1 MAGQTG
7 NPREVAM
14 WIVQK
19 LRDRGF
25 IAYFAGGCVR
35 DELLGLPPK
44 DYDVATD
51 ARPEQIS
58 TVFPRTAHV
67 GAAFGVILVRHNGV
81 TTEVATF
88 RADGEY
94 TDRRRPDSVTFSDAV
109 ADAQRRDFT
118 INALFLDPLLPLENP
133 ARVIDYVGGIS
144 DLATKSLR
152 AVGDAGK
159 RFSEDD
165 LRVLRAVRFSARL
178 GFTIDPETEAAI
190 REHAGQLA
198 GISKER
204 VGEEVRQML
213 EHPSR
218 AQAMERLVHL
228 GLGEPT
234 FARKGKPSTALPA
247 FPRLA
252 KLGTPASFPLAL
264 ATALVDREGAELLD
278 QSPAAD
284 GSRLEVMRDS
294 RAAFC
299 LSNDE
304 RDDCLAIL
312 RAASVILHAWQG
324 MGVAERKRAAA
335 APRFE
340 DSLALIRTFAESVA
354 GATASDVRGL
364 SGTFGGLAP
373 TPFLNGDDLI
383 REGFLPGPKFRTLI
397 DAVYDA
403 QLEGRVDSEAK
414 AMALARELTA
424 KGGV

>member
-1 MAGQTG
+1 MPGQTG
-7 NPREVAM
+7 NPREVAT

-25 IAYFAGGCVR
+25 VAYFAGGCVR

-94 TDRRRPDSVTFSDAV
+94 SDRRRPDSVTFSDAV

-118 INALFLDPLLPLENP
+118 INALFLDPLLPREDS
-133 ARVIDYVGGIS
+133 ACVIDHVGGKK
-144 DLATKSLR
+144 DLAMKTLR

-165 LRVLRAVRFSARL
+165 LRVLRAVRLSARL
-178 GFTIDPETEAAI
+178 GFTIEPETEAAI
-190 REHAGQLA
+190 RQHAGQLA

-204 VGEEVRQML
+204 VGDEVRQML

-218 AQAMERLVHL
+218 ALAMERLNHL

-234 FARKGKPSTALPA
+234 FARKGNPSTAPPA

-252 KLGTPASFPLAL
+252 KLGTRASFPLAL
-264 ATALVDREGAELLD
+264 ATALVDREGGELLD
-278 QSPAAD
+278 RSPA
-284 GSRLEVMRDS
+284 GEGQRLEVLRDS

-299 LSNDE
+299 LSNEE
-304 RDDCLAIL
+304 RDDCLATL

-324 MGVAERKRAAA
+324 MGIAGRKRAAA
-335 APRFE
+335 APRF
-340 DSLALIRTFAESVA
+340 DDALALVRTFAETVA
-354 GATASDVRGL
+354 GSTAFDVRGL
-364 SGTFGGLAP
+364 SGTFGGLNP
-373 TPFLNGDDLI
+373 TPYLNGDDLI
-383 REGFLPGPKFRTLI
+383 REGFQPGPKFRTLI

-403 QLEGRVDSEAK
+403 QLEGRVDSAAQ
-414 AMALARELTA
+414 AMGLARELAA